1 MTWTVSEAPMSA
13 LTELEAVSIAFEVRS
28 RLEVTEIDG
37 GLGGVGLTE
46 LPVIPPYIKDYDAI
60 EGEGPTRWG
69 RRFDLSNW
77 GLFLARS
84 EGLCVGGA
92 VIAFRTPGVNML
104 EGRSDL
110 AVLWDLRVAPGH
122 RGQGIG
128 SALMSAAMAWAEE
141 RQATWLKIE
150 TQNINVAACRFYAA
164 QGCRLGAI
172 HRYAYRTLPDE
183 VQLLWYLALP
193 PGRVG

>member
-13 LTELEAVSIAFEVRS
+13 LSELGTISIAFEVRS
-28 RLEVTEIDG
+28 RFEVSEIDR
-37 GLGGVGLTE
+37 GLGGLGLTE
-46 LPVIPPYIKDYDAI
+46 LPVTPPYVKDYDAI
-60 EGEGPTRWG
+60 EGEGPARWA
-69 RRFDLSNW
+69 RRFDIANW

-84 EGLCVGGA
+84 EVNCVGGA

-104 EGRSDL
+104 EGRNDL

-128 SALMSAAMAWAEE
+128 SALMSAAAAWAEE

-172 HRYAYRTLPDE
+172 HRYAYRELPDE
-183 VQLLWYLALP
+183 VQLLWYLALR